1 MTQKSY
7 AEYQKV
13 PNLMTSIHEHD
24 VSIHDVFG
32 IILVTDV
39 HFMNVTLKKSLK
51 NVTDTSL

>member
-13 PNLMTSIHEHD
+13 PNLMTSIHE
-24 VSIHDVFG
+24 HDVFG